1 MASRQANMG
10 PNPHTAGIFA
20 DMSVDGP
27 EIGTLVLICDRARN
41 LPNRRTMGKQSAY
54 CAARLGKEA
63 KKTETDKRADIDARD
78 QELRYTVHDSPDYY
92 ALKIS
97 IFSEDKKTDLIG
109 EALINLKDVIVPGGG
124 KNDMWQGLHCKGKYA
139 GEIRIELTY
148 YDTRPKPDGNAAAEG
163 ETVAPRHGKVKRRPL
178 PTNPHNAH
186 VTPDTIPEPS
196 APGRARHGPRDFS
209 APPRVKTVPDG
220 AFQHQQLHS
229 LYGHQPLP
237 HAAEA
242 SQHFD
247 DPQAWMEPPMQED
260 LYRQPDFL
268 PQLPPSNRQRST
280 AHLRAAS
287 QQAQPVAARP
297 APPHLQGGL
306 PHAHSAPIVPQATAG
321 AGFYDDGGQLWTDYP
336 EAIPDVEYQH
346 QRLRQ
351 RRMDVPPGWQE
362 EYGDPYAAQQM
373 PPDVEPD
380 GPPPPPP
387 MHSNSAPTV
396 PHFTPS
402 PVGTPPS
409 ANHRSIPST
418 SPLQMVER
426 QYGSPQHTPP
436 TRGRHPPRGRSV
448 DDYGP
453 SPDGS
458 LYGGTPPSLVPGQ
471 SPPSA
476 YGHGRAP
483 RGMPHRHSVADPYGS
498 TPPRSAHPLSQE
510 VPRARSPR
518 PPPMPQSYEP
528 PPNPQARYNDP
539 AQMARGPS
547 PQPAM
552 SASRSTYNLQ
562 YPIRSFAS
570 SDKSPL
576 STSQSDPR
584 LAGQTP
590 PSRKSLNSQ
599 PPPLTDHN
607 FSPKSAGGGGGTPF
621 SPDSFDIHNPN
632 ARPSQFGASPKSP
645 WQVAPDSTVDGQ
657 SSEHPPSNGPIVGWH
672 GQEIDPS
679 DHLPVN
685 SWAPEPEKKT
695 PSKTY
700 GAGRDRDF
708 GPRSA
713 GGTPNS
719 GTGSPATAAVG
730 NGRLGGGKDTVINFR
745 MKPANNDG
753 DVSPSSA
760 SSPSGGAGGGGGTG
774 IRNRLQKKM
783 GLGTPNRGSAPHVMP
798 LQEHENFNNVP
809 NPYAP
814 PPSST
819 AGSQYHQQQRFSP
832 EFMTGSPTYGGGGG
846 GAPGVPP
853 KLPMDYSQDLLS
865 REISSIDIGGSSG
878 GRYPG
883 GSAGGFGGGGGR
895 YPMLPPSSS
904 PSNGGGGG
912 GGVPA
917 PTAYVPVRSQRDRAT
932 YY

>member
-1 MASRQANMG
+1 MG

-63 KKTETDKRADIDARD
+63 KKTETDKRGGQTPKWD

-92 ALKIS
+92 TLKIS

-109 EALINLKDVIVPGGG
+109 EALINLKDVVVPGGG
-124 KNDMWQGLHCKGKYA
+124 KSDLWQGLHCRGKYA

-148 YDTRPKPDGNAAAEG
+148 YDTRPKPDSNAAADG
-163 ETVAPRHGKVKRRPL
+163 ETAAPRHGKVKRRPL
-178 PTNPHNAH
+178 PTNPNSAH
-186 VTPDTIPEPS
+186 ITPDTIPEPS

-229 LYGHQPLP
+229 LYGHQPLT

-242 SQHFD
+242 SQQFD

-260 LYRQPDFL
+260 PYRQPDFL

-297 APPHLQGGL
+297 PPPHLQAGL
-306 PHAHSAPIVPQATAG
+306 PHTHSAPIVPQATAEG
-321 AGFYDDGGQLWTDYP
+321 GFYDNSGQLWTDYP

-362 EYGDPYAAQQM
+362 EYGDPYAAAQQM

-387 MHSNSAPTV
+387 IHSNSAPSV

-436 TRGRHPPRGRSV
+436 MRGRHPPRGRSV

-510 VPRARSPR
+510 VPRARSPH
-518 PPPMPQSYEP
+518 PPPMPQSYEQ

-539 AQMARGPS
+539 TQVARGPS

-562 YPIRSFAS
+562 YPIRAFAS

-599 PPPLTDHN
+599 PPPPTDHT
-607 FSPKSAGGGGGTPF
+607 FSPGSAGGGTPF

-632 ARPSQFGASPKSP
+632 ARPSQFGASPRSP
-645 WQVAPDSTVDGQ
+645 WQVAPDSADGQ
-657 SSEHPPSNGPIVGWH
+657 SSEHHPQTNGPIVGWH

-695 PSKTY
+695 TPNKTY

-713 GGTPNS
+713 GGGTPNS
-719 GTGSPATAAVG
+719 GGAAGSPAAASAA
-730 NGRLGGGKDTVINFR
+730 NGRLGKDTVINFR
-745 MKPANNDG
+745 MKPANNDA
-753 DVSPSSA
+753 DLSPSSASAA
-760 SSPSGGAGGGGGTG
+760 SSPSGGGGASGGGTG

-783 GLGTPNRGSAPHVMP
+783 GLGAANRGGQPVMP

-809 NPYAP
+809 NPYAASP
-814 PPSST
+814 T
-819 AGSQYHQQQRFSP
+819 ASPHHHQQQQFSP
-832 EFMTGSPTYGGGGG
+832 EFMTGSPTYGGGNGG

-853 KLPMDYSQDLLS
+853 KVPMDYNQDLLS
-865 REISSIDIGGSSG
+865 REISSIDIGSSSGSG

-883 GSAGGFGGGGGR
+883 GGGGGR
-895 YPMLPPSSS
+895 YPMLPPS
-904 PSNGGGGG
+904 PSNAGGGGG

-917 PTAYVPVRSQRDRAT
+917 PTAYVPVRSQRDRGT

>member
-1 MASRQANMG
+1 MG

-63 KKTETDKRADIDARD
+63 KKTETDKRGGQTPKWD

-92 ALKIS
+92 TLKIS

-109 EALINLKDVIVPGGG
+109 EALINLQDVIVPGGG
-124 KNDMWQGLHCKGKYA
+124 KNDLWQGLHCKGKYA
-139 GEIRIELTY
+139 GEIRMELTY
-148 YDTRPKPDGNAAAEG
+148 YDTRPKPDGNAAADG

-178 PTNPHNAH
+178 PTNPNSAH

-260 LYRQPDFL
+260 PYGQPDFL

-297 APPHLQGGL
+297 PPPHLQAGL
-306 PHAHSAPIVPQATAG
+306 PHAHSAPIVPQATAEG
-321 AGFYDDGGQLWTDYP
+321 GFYDNGGQLWTDYP

-362 EYGDPYAAQQM
+362 EYGDPYAAQQI

-387 MHSNSAPTV
+387 MHSNSAPAV

-402 PVGTPPS
+402 PAGTPPS

-436 TRGRHPPRGRSV
+436 MRGRHPPRGRSV

-476 YGHGRAP
+476 YGNGRSP

-518 PPPMPQSYEP
+518 PPPMPQSYEQL
-528 PPNPQARYNDP
+528 PNAQARYNDP
-539 AQMARGPS
+539 SQMARGPS

-576 STSQSDPR
+576 STSHSDPR

-599 PPPLTDHN
+599 PPAPTDHS
-607 FSPKSAGGGGGTPF
+607 FSPASAAGGGGTPF

-632 ARPSQFGASPKSP
+632 ARPSQFGASPKAP
-645 WQVAPDSTVDGQ
+645 WQVAPDSTDDR
-657 SSEHPPSNGPIVGWH
+657 STEHPPSNGPIVGWH

-695 PSKTY
+695 QNKTY

-719 GTGSPATAAVG
+719 GTGSPATAAT
-730 NGRLGGGKDTVINFR
+730 NGRMGGKDTVINFR

-753 DVSPSSA
+753 GDVSPSSA
-760 SSPSGGAGGGGGTG
+760 SSPSGGGGGGGGTG

-783 GLGTPNRGSAPHVMP
+783 GLGNTNRGSHPVMP

-809 NPYAP
+809 DPYAVSP
-814 PPSST
+814 T
-819 AGSQYHQQQRFSP
+819 AGSLHHHHQQQRFSP
-832 EFMTGSPTYGGGGG
+832 DFMTGSPTYGGGGGGG

-853 KLPMDYSQDLLS
+853 KLPMEYNHDLLS

-883 GSAGGFGGGGGR
+883 GGS
-895 YPMLPPSSS
+895 
-904 PSNGGGGG
+904 GG
-912 GGVPA
+912 GGVGGGNGQQQATTSSSSPGKFA
-917 PTAYVPVRSQRDRAT
+917 PYAQ
-932 YY
+932 